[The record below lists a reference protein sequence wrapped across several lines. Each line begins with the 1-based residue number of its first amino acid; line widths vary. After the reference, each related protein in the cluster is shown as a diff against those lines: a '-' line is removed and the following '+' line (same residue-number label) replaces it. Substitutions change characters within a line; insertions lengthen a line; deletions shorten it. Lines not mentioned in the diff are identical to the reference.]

1 MRKHI
6 LLTATILCGLVLA
19 ACNMPELQSAP
30 VEPPPPVDVQAP
42 VAVPVPQAK
51 APSDIELVSA
61 ALIERLRGGRIA
73 VANVTLDPEGQ
84 HAVGELS
91 FDYAG
96 FDVQDVAVTGYTV
109 NVIEPGSALVVLEG
123 AILFKDIINRRTG
136 VYFATQYIMDKDGVN
151 ITKSVMTG
159 IPPDFP
165 RVETF
170 FIPQAKLKEAASSL
184 VTYTDYYLFAIENAE
199 PMTYGEGS
207 SKSGLKRD
215 YYIMSFCK
223 DRLFQDSSLSMA
235 VTSRPNGAGTK
246 LAEAISIND
255 TGWRI
260 LIAGGKFAPGSSRNK
275 FHVGV
280 AYQQNPGGYLPEVVV
295 GAYSNV
301 KQTEAS
307 LAAAAQREVVEQTME
322 QTTAWPD
329 ASGEGPLSR
338 GDVYLNPIFPED
350 VEVIQVRLKDLGLYT
365 GKIDRNY
372 GPLTKKAL
380 NSFNKQHG
388 FPKDQWNI
396 GVQKE
401 LFKGTGQ

>member
-1 MRKHI
+1 MRKYI
-6 LLTATILCGLVLA
+6 LLTATILFGLALA
-19 ACNMPELQSAP
+19 ACNMPEMQSSS
-30 VEPPPPVDVQAP
+30 VEPPPPMDVQAP
-42 VAVPVPQAK
+42 VAIPVEQAK

-61 ALIERLRGGRIA
+61 ALIERLRGGRIS
-73 VANVTLDPEGQ
+73 VDNVTLDPDGQ

-91 FDYAG
+91 FNYAG
-96 FDVQDVAVTGYTV
+96 FDVQDVAVTGYVV
-109 NVIEPGSALVVLEG
+109 NVIEPGKALVVLEG
-123 AILFKDIINRRTG
+123 AILFKDVINRRTG
-136 VYFATQYIMDKDGVN
+136 VYFATQYIMDKNSVN

-170 FIPQAKLKEAASSL
+170 FVPQAKLKAAGGSL
-184 VTYTDYYLFAIENAE
+184 LTYTDYYLFAIENAE
-199 PMTYGEGS
+199 PMTYGEGR
-207 SKSGLKRD
+207 SKSGFKGE

-223 DRLFQDSSLSMA
+223 DRIFQESSLTMT
-235 VTSRPNGAGTK
+235 VTSRPHGAGTK

-260 LIAGGKFAPGSSRNK
+260 LIAGGSFAPGSSMNK

-280 AYQQNPGGYLPEVVV
+280 AYQQNPGGYVPEVIV

-301 KQTEAS
+301 KQDTAS
-307 LAAAAQREVVEQTME
+307 LNAAAQREVVEQVATR
-322 QTTAWPD
+322 PD
-329 ASGEGPLSR
+329 DSGEGPLAR

-350 VEVIQVRLKDLGLYT
+350 VEIIQVRLKELDLYT
-365 GKIDRNY
+365 GNIDRNY

-380 NSFNKQHG
+380 NAFNKQHG
-388 FPKDQWNI
+388 FPKDQWNV

-401 LFKGTGQ
+401 LFKGTGL

>member
-6 LLTATILCGLVLA
+6 LLTATILCGLALA
-19 ACNMPELQSAP
+19 ACNMPGMQSAS
-30 VEPPPPVDVQAP
+30 VEPPPPMDIQAP
-42 VAVPVPQAK
+42 VAVPVEQAK

-61 ALIERLRGGRIA
+61 ALIERLRGGRIS
-73 VANVTLDPEGQ
+73 VDNVTLDPNGQ

-91 FDYAG
+91 FNYAG
-96 FDVQDVAVTGYTV
+96 FDVQDVAVTGYV
-109 NVIEPGSALVVLEG
+109 INVIEPGKALVMLEG
-123 AILFKDIINRRTG
+123 AILFKDVINRRTG
-136 VYFATQYIMDKDGVN
+136 VYFATQYVMDKNSVN
-151 ITKSVMTG
+151 ITKSVMTA

-170 FIPQAKLKEAASSL
+170 FIPQSKFKAAASSL
-184 VTYTDYYLFAIENAE
+184 LTFTDYYLFAIENAE
-199 PMTYGEGS
+199 PMTYGEGR
-207 SKSGLKRD
+207 SKSGFKGE

-223 DRLFQDSSLSMA
+223 DRIFQDSSLTMT
-235 VTSRPNGAGTK
+235 VTSRPNGAGDK

-255 TGWRI
+255 SGWRI

-301 KQTEAS
+301 KQDTSS
-307 LAAAAQREVVEQTME
+307 LNTAAQRETVEQTMA
-322 QTTAWPD
+322 QPD
-329 ASGEGPLSR
+329 GSGEGPLAR
-338 GDVYLNPIFPED
+338 GDIYLNPIFPED
-350 VEVIQVRLKDLGLYT
+350 VEVIQVRLKNLGLYT
-365 GKIDRNY
+365 GKIDKNY

-380 NSFNKQHG
+380 NAFNKQQG